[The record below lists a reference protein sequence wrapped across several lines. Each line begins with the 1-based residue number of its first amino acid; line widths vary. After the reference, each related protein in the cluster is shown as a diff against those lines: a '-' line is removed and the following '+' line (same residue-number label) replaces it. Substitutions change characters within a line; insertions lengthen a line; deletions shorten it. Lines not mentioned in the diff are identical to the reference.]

1 MRLSNKLLFGLYIT
15 CLFKCID
22 FCVDARADE
31 ATLTRATIELQG
43 TLIGED
49 GQPTPGGKVAVN
61 DVQATLDING
71 DYSVTVSESAIYLVK
86 YGADQF
92 YPIIHTLDHG
102 EITALDGKLPTVTLV
117 KKKPGRVM
125 FAFGGDTMMGRR
137 FKDPFPGEP
146 RWIRPGHELADSK
159 ALLEHIKAY
168 TELADYTSVNLES
181 TLMDQEPPKKAEKS
195 YTFFSHPET
204 LPALAWAGV
213 DFVSLGNN
221 HTNDYLKTGLEA
233 TISAL
238 EKSPLSY
245 AGAGLN
251 AAQALAAHHEAIQG
265 VDFSFLGFVSWKG
278 NSTPS
283 QVAEGENKGGAAYGT
298 QENIVTAVEKEA
310 VDNRV
315 VIVQYHGGSEY
326 SYSPSERTTSRLKAA
341 IDHGA
346 DLVIGHHP
354 HVLQGFELY
363 KDKLI
368 AYSLGNFLFDQYR
381 YETQRSAM
389 VYVWMDGE
397 SFHRAEIVPI
407 HIQNYHVTPATGKVR
422 DFVIRRLLHQSAS
435 NGIRFKVSGGHG
447 VIESTQSTADD
458 MQSAAPIN
466 LPQKYPE
473 TGLRRLPI
481 YWYQVPFALQTTR
494 DKRSYRFGRDILLLG
509 DFEQHRLFG
518 LVDTDWQ
525 FNRDDSGV
533 TDTFSHEGRYALK
546 IAPPVSPD
554 ASVARQKYFLRFI
567 DATPSSSMSLT
578 GYAKST
584 GAARLSVCL
593 DLWPSKWGRTQAI
606 RNPQEK
612 CLKTID
618 VAKDEWQ
625 QFDVDFGPL
634 GTSLK
639 GFRVCLKNERNDHAA
654 ESTILV
660 DDLALIIW
668 ETKEQPRKDG
678 LDRRISNRH
687 NYLYLENGGQP
698 NSPSVL
704 KVTDLTTPRPAR

>member
-1 MRLSNKLLFGLYIT
+1 MTLGAKQ
-15 CLFKCID
+15 FKS
-22 FCVDARADE
+22 
-31 ATLTRATIELQG
+31 
-43 TLIGED
+43 
-49 GQPTPGGKVAVN
+49 P
-61 DVQATLDING
+61 
-71 DYSVTVSESAIYLVK
+71 
-86 YGADQF
+86 
-92 YPIIHTLDHG
+92 
-102 EITALDGKLPTVTLV
+102 ALWIFLVTLV
-117 KKKPGRVM
+117 AAILVGMRTPPTWTVKQ
-125 FAFGGDTMMGRR
+125 FALEVETDDKGS
-137 FKDPFPGEP
+137 PFVVYNGEH
-146 RWIRPGHELADSK
+146 RPLDEAIPLAESPLTVDK
-159 ALLEHIKAY
+159 L
-168 TELADYTSVNLES
+168 S
-181 TLMDQEPPKKAEKS
+181 TLHAAGDQPKSTEKFVYES
-195 YTFFSHPET
+195 VEEGGEQKKRYFQQSAHRHWGFWSF
-204 LPALAWAGV
+204 LPALTAILLCWMTKEPIYSLFAGIVVGAALIGQFNVLDGILIPSIGTPSAATILILYLWLLGGLMGVWA
-213 DFVSLGNN
+213 
-221 HTNDYLKTGLEA
+221 KTGASEA
-233 TISAL
+233 FADYMSAHFVRGPRSAKLVAWLLGVIFFQGGTISAVL
-238 EKSPLSY
+238 VGTTVRPL
-245 AGAGLN
+245 
-251 AAQALAAHHEAIQG
+251 
-265 VDFSFLGFVSWKG
+265 
-278 NSTPS
+278 
-283 QVAEGENKGGAAYGT
+283 
-298 QENIVTAVEKEA
+298 
-310 VDNRV
+310 
-315 VIVQYHGGSEY
+315 
-326 SYSPSERTTSRLKAA
+326 
-341 IDHGA
+341 A
-346 DLVIGHHP
+346 DEE
-354 HVLQGFELY
+354 HV
-363 KDKLI
+363 
-368 AYSLGNFLFDQYR
+368 
-381 YETQRSAM
+381 
-389 VYVWMDGE
+389 
-397 SFHRAEIVPI
+397 I